1 MDFDQIA
8 RTAITWLVTI
18 LVPLV
23 LLLTGVRLLLSPWF
37 LQYEYN
43 RPSFPAD
50 PYGFTLQD
58 RLQWS
63 RVSLDYLL
71 NDEDITFLSS
81 QRFADGTPLY
91 NERELSHMLDVKN
104 LVQLAL
110 KVWTAVT
117 GLLVGLGLAA
127 WGARWALEYRTGLAR
142 GGWATA
148 GLVVAILIFVLL
160 SFNWLF
166 TAFHRVFFEGDTW
179 LFLFSDSLIRLF
191 PIPLWQDAFLFV
203 GGFSLAAGVLLGLL
217 ARRFP

>member
-1 MDFDQIA
+1 MDFDQTA
-8 RTAITWLVTI
+8 RTVITWLVTI

-23 LLLTGVRLLLSPWF
+23 LVLTSIRLLLSPWF

-50 PYGFTLQD
+50 PYGFSLQD
-58 RLQWS
+58 RLQWG

-71 NDEDITFLSS
+71 NDEDITFLSR

-91 NERELSHMLDVKN
+91 NDCELSHMLDVKN

-110 KVWTAVT
+110 KVWTAAT

-127 WGARWALEYRTGLAR
+127 WGARWALEYRTGLSR

-148 GLVVAILIFVLL
+148 GLVVAILLFVVI
-160 SFNWLF
+160 SFDWLF